1 VSKRVNFYLRQWR
14 WVVFALALCVV
25 TALEAAPVRVTTW
38 NLQPRGAASTN
49 GDKFSPAFL
58 QETSGVLRELAPD
71 VIILQQVPDLQ
82 SCEELARALLPAEY
96 NVAVISS
103 FRDAETGQP
112 ARTQVAILSKGRA
125 YSQGTEAWKGEN
137 PAAVAPGG
145 LAYAAIRLGDRNF
158 GFFSVDLGG
167 IPDSRDSA
175 AQQQAREEAARQLVQ
190 QIDALHDPANGIQ
203 SVVVG
208 GDFNTSADDP
218 KLARELTLTRL
229 ERAGLANAFV
239 GMALEKRITLPGNGA
254 RPDATADYIFTRD
267 AGKVANVRVVP
278 VALAGHYPVTTDLDL
293 GGVTAAAVGSATPA
307 DSTPSLAAFWQ
318 SVVRDIG
325 IGNVRWLGGLL
336 AGSFVLVALGAWM
349 LARRPGPATAV
360 GLPMSPRGAPAGPRA
375 ASLPNTGEIVI
386 VARSTQTGS
395 SAAMRPTA
403 EATPVVHMGTPG
415 YPDARSW
422 QRRAEDA
429 ERRAEQ
435 AATVLR
441 KGLLPQLSRWLKGRA
456 VQKLVT
462 DRAQL
467 IEAQRTAAMKM
478 QAVDER
484 LTKVEQHIQ
493 QRTREY
499 EARIEDLQEELT
511 AAKEEN
517 RELIRAKIAQVRAEM
532 ERERARMLQHA
543 GE

>member
-1 VSKRVNFYLRQWR
+1 
-14 WVVFALALCVV
+14 
-25 TALEAAPVRVTTW
+25 
-38 NLQPRGAASTN
+38 
-49 GDKFSPAFL
+49 
-58 QETSGVLRELAPD
+58 
-71 VIILQQVPDLQ
+71 
-82 SCEELARALLPAEY
+82 
-96 NVAVISS
+96 
-103 FRDAETGQP
+103 
-112 ARTQVAILSKGRA
+112 
-125 YSQGTEAWKGEN
+125 
-137 PAAVAPGG
+137 
-145 LAYAAIRLGDRNF
+145 
-158 GFFSVDLGG
+158 
-167 IPDSRDSA
+167 
-175 AQQQAREEAARQLVQ
+175 
-190 QIDALHDPANGIQ
+190 
-203 SVVVG
+203 
-208 GDFNTSADDP
+208 
-218 KLARELTLTRL
+218 
-229 ERAGLANAFV
+229 
-239 GMALEKRITLPGNGA
+239 M
-254 RPDATADYIFTRD
+254 
-267 AGKVANVRVVP
+267 RVVP
-278 VALAGHYPVTTDLDL
+278 VTLAEHYPVTADLDL
-293 GGVTAAAVGSATPA
+293 SGVTAAVADQATPV

-318 SVVRDIG
+318 SVERDIG
-325 IGNVRWLGGLL
+325 VGNLRWLGGLL
-336 AGSFVLVALGAWM
+336 AGSFVLVAAGAWM
-349 LARRPGPATAV
+349 LARRPRPSAAMGLRTPA
-360 GLPMSPRGAPAGPRA
+360 RGAPAGPHVA
-375 ASLPNTGEIVI
+375 TPPNSGEIVI

-415 YPDARSW
+415 YSDARSW

-499 EARIEDLQEELT
+499 EGRIEDLQRELA

-543 GE
+543 GD